1 MDEYDVIKE
10 YKYICIMFVCHR
22 LSLLNSCELMYV
34 CQALEYVERS
44 DPLLFHISFSYTNL
58 FSFQNFA
65 EKIDGINI
73 YIICIFSIIFEF

>member
-1 MDEYDVIKE
+1 MDEYNVIKE

-34 CQALEYVERS
+34 CPALEYVERS

-65 EKIDGINI
+65 EKIDGISNN
-73 YIICIFSIIFEF
+73 IFSIISEF